1 MKSYKCSKCQGT
13 MTEGFLA
20 DTTRSAINAGQ
31 WIEGFEEKSIW
42 GGVKLR
48 GKNKYNVQ
56 SWRCQRCGFL
66 ENYANA

>member
-1 MKSYKCSKCQGT
+1 

-20 DTTRSAINAGQ
+20 DATYGGINAGQ
-31 WIEGFEEKSIW
+31 WIEGIPEKSIW
-42 GGVKLR
+42 SGIKLR
-48 GKNKYNVQ
+48 GKNRYNVQ